1 MSRKGNAAEIDPAA
15 EAVRKEHLA
24 RVARGLSAT
33 EIEPAARA
41 GAASVPTA
49 KAPAA
54 TLNLIR
60 ASDVRPVAVSWL
72 WPGWLA
78 RGKFHLLAGAP
89 GTGKTTIALAFAA
102 SVSARTPW
110 PGGFRSKSAGNVL
123 FWSGE
128 DDIADTLAPRLHAA
142 GADLERIHFI
152 GDRRSA
158 EGTLRP
164 FDLATDVPLLAERA
178 RGIRGGFSLIVVDP
192 VVTAVMGDSH
202 KNTDVRRGLQP
213 LVDLAAKN
221 NAAVIGVSHLSKGT
235 VGRDPLERVT
245 GSIAYGALARVVM
258 VAAKRSKGEHGAER
272 LLTRVKSNIGPDGG
286 GFGYA
291 LDQFDDGCAV
301 ASLVRWGAG
310 LEGSARDLLGEY
322 EDDPEE
328 SGSDDKMELQAWLTD
343 LLAGGEV
350 MARDVRNAAH
360 EAGHAWRTV
369 QRHASR
375 IGVVIRRE
383 GQGAGMRSYWAMP
396 VGAHE
401 NA

>member
-1 MSRKGNAAEIDPAA
+1 MSKRANAAALDP
-15 EAVRKEHLA
+15 EAVKREFLEKA
-24 RVARGLSAT
+24 KRGLKLD
-33 EIEPAARA
+33 EIEPPAPA
-41 GAASVPTA
+41 GAATLVPQ
-49 KAPAA
+49 KPAA
-54 TLNLIR
+54 SLDLIR
-60 ASDVRPVAVSWL
+60 ASDVKTVAVSWL

-102 SVSARTPW
+102 SVSARAPW
-110 PGGFRSKSAGNVL
+110 PSGFRSKAAGNVL

-128 DDIADTLAPRLHAA
+128 DDIADTLAPRLLGA

-158 EGTLRP
+158 DGALRP

-213 LVDLAAKN
+213 LVDLATKN

-291 LDQFDDGCAV
+291 LEQADDGNA
-301 ASLVRWGAG
+301 ASLVRWGAS

-322 EDDPEE
+322 EEDPEDQDSE
-328 SGSDDKMELQAWLTD
+328 ADGVGVWLAE
-343 LLAGGEV
+343 LLADGEV
-350 MARDVRNAAH
+350 VVRDVKQSAEA
-360 EAGHAWRTV
+360 AGHAWRTV
-369 QRHASR
+369 QRKSR
-375 IGVVIRRE
+375 AMKIDTRRE
-383 GQGAGMRSYWAMP
+383 GFGPSARYFWSLPKGASCTA
-396 VGAHE
+396 
-401 NA
+401 